1 MRTEKKKFI
10 GSLLVF
16 GCLVLLL
23 IEVSLIAFGFFDD
36 VSNDYF
42 CSYLYFVGLTG
53 FLYFEGLNLLKEAIK
68 DKKC

>member
-10 GSLLVF
+10 GSLLAF

-23 IEVSLIAFGFFDD
+23 IEVSLIVFGFFDD
-36 VSNDYF
+36 VFNDYF
-42 CSYLYFVGLTG
+42 SIYLYFVGLTG
-53 FLYFEGLNLLKEAIK
+53 FLYFEGLNFLKEAIK